1 MTFDQKVDVAL
12 RDLAAVSSLGIPPLT
27 WADGPHGIRTSGTT
41 AFPSAQ
47 LLALGPREHAKVEL
61 RPTPTDLEYYDER
74 EGRLTTADG
83 TYTLAVGTSSRDL
96 SEQASFML
104 GRRHP

>member
-1 MTFDQKVDVAL
+1 MM
-12 RDLAAVSSLGIPPLT
+12 LT
-27 WADGPHGIRTSGTT
+27 TERLLDDRWAGKLYKLKMSMD
-41 AFPSAQ
+41 
-47 LLALGPREHAKVEL
+47 EL
-61 RPTPTDLEYYDER
+61 LEYYDER

-96 SEQASFML
+96 SEQASFTL